1 MLSFLSLSHFLTITI
16 YPNCPYLQNR
26 PNPVVQYLGKDS
38 TSVPLMGT
46 ATRVYPV
53 NSISN
58 ELWRLVPKAAL
69 GRPEAGET
77 RYFAYH
83 HCKTLTIRGTTI
95 QKSICGGRFCD
106 RQNSLDHTIAG
117 TLSCGCFQ
125 AKSRHRFVMQHDI
138 QIPCKNEI
146 DDRLYVV
153 IPNFRS
159 YRFDTLIFREGCL
172 QYFTS
177 LDGGERACNKVLR
190 QHVEDLV
197 QHINTHHGWTII
209 GWVRTGRVHD
219 TSEEGNRD
227 AEDIA
232 AEALNPHVTYL
243 YPSCP
248 DDMDES
254 KHEICKNLRISESQ
268 LRTKVEQVREQRAAM
283 AEAARLELEEEEQET
298 GTGNPS
304 AQNEETQQAQIEEK
318 ATTPSVVEKNGNSNS
333 RTPKRSSNANKNKT
347 RNRKAK

>member
-1 MLSFLSLSHFLTITI
+1 
-16 YPNCPYLQNR
+16 
-26 PNPVVQYLGKDS
+26 
-38 TSVPLMGT
+38 MGT
-46 ATRVYPV
+46 ATRIYPV
-53 NSISN
+53 NSIKN
-58 ELWRLVPKAAL
+58 EMWRLVPETPL

-83 HCKTLTIRGTTI
+83 HCTTLAIRGTTI

-106 RQNSLDHTIAG
+106 RQNSLDHTLAG

-125 AKSRHRFVMQHDI
+125 AKSRQRFVMQHDI

-146 DDRLYVV
+146 DDRLHVV

-159 YRFDTLIFREGCL
+159 YRFDTLLFREGCL
-172 QYFTS
+172 QYFMS
-177 LDGGERACNKVLR
+177 FDGGERACNKVLR
-190 QHVEDLV
+190 QHIENLV

-232 AEALNPHVTYL
+232 AEALNPHITYL

-248 DDMDES
+248 EDMDES
-254 KHEICKNLRISESQ
+254 NHKIRKTLRISEPQ
-268 LRTKVEQVREQRAAM
+268 LRAKVEQVREQRAAV
-283 AEAARLELEEEEQET
+283 AEAARVASEKDQQEART
-298 GTGNPS
+298 RKANVP
-304 AQNEETQQAQIEEK
+304 NEENQQVQIQAEVTEAS
-318 ATTPSVVEKNGNSNS
+318 ATEKNNEKNNRKPRRG
-333 RTPKRSSNANKNKT
+333 SNANKNKT
-347 RNRKAK
+347 HNRRAR